1 MRKEQERVIRAAMR
15 WHETHTLCIGWRK
28 RENFIRHFKRCPYHG
43 NTLKLIKA
51 CAALAKRKA
60 K

>member
-1 MRKEQERVIRAAMR
+1 MRKEQERVIREAMR
-15 WHETHTLCIGWRK
+15 WAFSMEVGMDLSKMGAPDYLCGATPEAIHRL
-28 RENFIRHFKRCPYHG
+28 F
-43 NTLKLIKA
+43 KA

>member
-1 MRKEQERVIRAAMR
+1 MRKEQERVIREAMR
-15 WHETHTLCIGWRK
+15 WYRSHIKE
-28 RENFIRHFKRCPYHG
+28 PYG
-43 NTLKLIKA
+43 YRVEVALWKA